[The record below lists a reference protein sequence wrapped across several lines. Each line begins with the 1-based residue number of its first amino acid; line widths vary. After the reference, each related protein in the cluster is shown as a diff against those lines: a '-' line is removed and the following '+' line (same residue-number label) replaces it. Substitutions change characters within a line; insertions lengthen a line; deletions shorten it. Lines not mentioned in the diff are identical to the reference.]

1 MVPGSRDLW
10 TEYVKLELGWVEAL
24 RRRWRVLGIKNEPST
39 SESRISD
46 YEGDPEALA
55 GGEGAFGPE
64 GEDARKAILAG
75 QLVVHALTSA
85 LEAIPLNAPPEEAG
99 DGIAFRESLL
109 TMLRSYPSPLRTRC
123 LKVVYD
129 ELEEASSARERNAAL
144 ARLLL
149 LTKGLYDRPYDPER
163 RDDGGVVLEG
173 VELVEELGRIGK
185 EIRKASKEDTTGD
198 WVDVAGGW
206 LASQIE
212 SCGDNKDLVRHCDL
226 CLSSLMTSTDVPRR
240 ETTSSP
246 SSPA

>member
-24 RRRWRVLGIKNEPST
+24 RRRWRVLGIKNELASST
-39 SESRISD
+39 SRSEVD
-46 YEGDPEALA
+46 FEGDPEALI

-64 GEDARKAILAG
+64 GEEARKAILAG

-85 LEAIPLNAPPEEAG
+85 LEAIPLNAQPEEEG

-129 ELEEASSARERNAAL
+129 ELEEGSKAGGRNAAR

-173 VELVEELGRIGK
+173 VYLVEELGGIGK
-185 EIRKASKEDTTGD
+185 EIRKASKEDTAGD

-206 LASQIE
+206 LAKQID
-212 SCGDNKDLVRHCDL
+212 SCGDNKDLVGRYHLRLVTSADVHC
-226 CLSSLMTSTDVPRR
+226 R

-246 SSPA
+246 SSPV